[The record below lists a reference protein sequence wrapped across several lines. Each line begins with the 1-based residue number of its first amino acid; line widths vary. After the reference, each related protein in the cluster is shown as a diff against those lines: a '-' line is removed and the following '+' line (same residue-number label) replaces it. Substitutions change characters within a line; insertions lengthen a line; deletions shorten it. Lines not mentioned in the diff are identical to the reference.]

1 MFSVF
6 VSILIV
12 IGALYLFFAIVLHKV
27 PTLLSKCL
35 RKIEPCINDKRKCSN
50 LLFVVSVFVF
60 FTNSY
65 LELEKIPDLLSIL
78 AFISTLYFF
87 NETEKNLAFKSCV
100 KIITF
105 TFILNI
111 FLKNNFIGPE
121 NIKMLDPRDL
131 SNLFLLFGQY
141 LKAIFTSLVCVE
153 GVRLTILIYTYVY
166 DGERH

>member
-1 MFSVF
+1 MVSVF

-12 IGALYLFFAIVLHKV
+12 IAALNLFFVIVYRKI
-27 PTLLSKCL
+27 PILLLKCV
-35 RKIEPCINDKRKCSN
+35 RKIEPCINDKKRCSWF
-50 LLFVVSVFVF
+50 LFGVTIFVF
-60 FTNSY
+60 FTNIY
-65 LELEKIPDLLSIL
+65 LKVETIPDLLSIL
-78 AFISTLYFF
+78 AFIFTLYFF
-87 NETEKNLAFKSCV
+87 NETDTNLAFKSFV

-153 GVRLTILIYTYVY
+153 GIRLTILIYTYVY
-166 DGERH
+166 DGECH